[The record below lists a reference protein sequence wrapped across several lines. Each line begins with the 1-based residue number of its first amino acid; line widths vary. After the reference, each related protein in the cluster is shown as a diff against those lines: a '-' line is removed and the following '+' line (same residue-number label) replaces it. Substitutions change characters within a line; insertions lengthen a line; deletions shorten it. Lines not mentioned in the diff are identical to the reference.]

1 MDGSA
6 GEAGGGLASPASPDT
21 ARYVLESRGGFRY
34 PPSLHMG
41 GGYRGDGR
49 IHMGRGSFAQEGE
62 GGEGDEGGDALKPKA
77 FMKKVLVLYTGGTI
91 GMMRSPRGYIPQPD
105 YMEALIRR
113 RPQLHDAEYEP
124 PAAEVARDGGCSM
137 LYTPPSAFGNRITY
151 SILEFN
157 PLLDSCNMSAKDWAM
172 IATGAVRGV
181 CC

>member
-1 MDGSA
+1 MK
-6 GEAGGGLASPASPDT
+6 PT
-21 ARYVLESRGGFRY
+21 A
-34 PPSLHMG
+34 
-41 GGYRGDGR
+41 
-49 IHMGRGSFAQEGE
+49 I
-62 GGEGDEGGDALKPKA
+62 
-77 FMKKVLVLYTGGTI
+77 MKKVLILYTGGTI

-124 PAAEVARDGGCSM
+124 PAAEVACDGGCSM
-137 LYTPPSAFGNRITY
+137 LYTPPSAFGNRIAY

-172 IATGAVRGV
+172 IATGAVRRCGWCGGV